1 MPKTYLSLLF
11 LALSLSAAAQSDIKP
26 TDTLP
31 ITKGVF
37 KLGEVQIKGKTENET
52 NTVNSEKIEANNKL
66 DVSGALNLLPGVH
79 LTKVGARNE
88 SVVLVRGFDLR
99 QVPVFIDGIPVYV
112 PYDGYVDL
120 GRFTTFDVSQIS
132 VSKGFSSVTY
142 GANTLGG
149 AINIVS
155 RKPVNKLEIDA
166 RSGFMSEDG
175 HRLNL
180 NAGSNFGKFYFQ
192 GSISQLK
199 QQGFPVSKD
208 FVAKPNEDGGKRE
221 NAYREDVKYSFKVG
235 FTPKAGDE
243 YAFNYVKQDGQKGN
257 PPYVGDDAKITPR
270 FWQWPYWDKES
281 YYFLSTTGI
290 TKNSAIKTR
299 LYYDKFGNLLSAFD
313 DNTYTTQKKGSS
325 FQSIYKDDTY
335 GGSLEYNNQLSTT
348 HFLSASAQFK
358 NDRHKEY
365 NIGEPIRTT
374 RDYTASVG
382 LEDSYQVNEQL
393 VLLPGIGVN
402 LRSSLEAQ
410 NYNSAT
416 KEITNHPKN
425 DNYAFNAQLGAVYQ
439 LNEQHK
445 LNASV
450 ARKTRFATIK
460 DRYSYRMG
468 TALPNPDLK
477 SEAALHYE
485 TGYSGTF
492 INRIQV
498 GASLFY
504 SRITD
509 AIMQV
514 SNVQP
519 NVSQLQ
525 NTGKAEFY
533 GSEFSANYM
542 ILNGWNAG
550 AQYSYL
556 HRANLSNKGLKFTDA
571 PDHKVLVSSGY
582 QFKNIASVLASME
595 YNSSRYSTSYGTKA
609 SEFAVANFSA
619 RVKGYRWISIEAGV
633 NNAFDK
639 NYAISEGF
647 PEAGRNYF
655 VNLVFNNL

>member
-1 MPKTYLSLLF
+1 MLKTYLSLTF
-11 LALSLSAAAQSDIKP
+11 LALSLSAAAQSDTKP

-31 ITKGVF
+31 MTKRVF
-37 KLGEVQIKGKTENET
+37 KLGEVLIKGKQENET
-52 NTVNSEKIEANNKL
+52 NMVNSEKIEANNKL
-66 DVSGALNLLPGVH
+66 DVAGALNLLPGVN

-88 SVVLVRGFDLR
+88 AVVLVRGFDLR
-99 QVPVFIDGIPVYV
+99 QVPVYIDGIPVYV

-120 GRFTTFDVSQIS
+120 ARFTTFDVSQIN
-132 VSKGFSSVTY
+132 VSKGFSSMTY

-155 RKPVNKLEIDA
+155 RKPVNKVEIDA
-166 RSGFMSEDG
+166 RSGIMSGDG

-199 QQGFPVSKD
+199 QDSYPLSDQ
-208 FVAKPNEDGGKRE
+208 FVPRTNKDGGQRE
-221 NAYREDVKYSFKVG
+221 NAYRDDVKYSVKVG

-243 YAFNYVKQDGQKGN
+243 YAVNYVKQNGHKGN
-257 PPYVGDDAKITPR
+257 PPYVGDDAKVTPR
-270 FWQWPYWDKES
+270 FWQWPYWNKES

-290 TKNSAIKTR
+290 TEKSSIKTR
-299 LYYDKFGNLLSAFD
+299 LFYDKFGNLLSAFD

-325 FQSIYKDDTY
+325 FQSIYNDDTY
-335 GGSLEYNNQLSTT
+335 GGALEYNNQITAA

-358 NDRHKEY
+358 NDRHKEF
-365 NIGEPIRTT
+365 NVGEPIRTT
-374 RDYTASVG
+374 RDYTASIGV
-382 LEDSYQVNEQL
+382 EDSYQVNERL
-393 VLLPGIGVN
+393 MLLPGIGVN
-402 LRSSLEAQ
+402 LRGSLEAED
-410 NYNSAT
+410 YNAAT
-416 KEITNHPKN
+416 NTITNHPNNK
-425 DNYAFNAQLGAVYQ
+425 NYAFNAQIGAVYQ

-445 LNASV
+445 LNASI

-468 TALPNPDLK
+468 TAIPNPDLK
-477 SEAALHYE
+477 SEAAIHYE
-485 TGYSGTF
+485 AGYTGIVISKL
-492 INRIQV
+492 QV
-498 GASLFY
+498 SASIFY
-504 SRITD
+504 SDITD

-514 SNVQP
+514 NSVQP

-525 NTGKAEFY
+525 NTGKAAFY
-533 GSEFSANYM
+533 GSELAANY
-542 ILNGWNAG
+542 ILLKGWNAG

-556 HRANLSNKGLKFTDA
+556 HRTNLSNKDLKFTDA
-571 PDHKVLVSSGY
+571 PDHKILISSGY
-582 QFKNIASVLASME
+582 QFKRIAAVQASME

-609 SEFAVANFSA
+609 AEYAIANVSLRTKA
-619 RVKGYRWISIEAGV
+619 YRWISVEAGV